1 MELDPLLSQA
11 IAADASDVLL
21 NPGAP
26 PSMRVNGALAPMGA
40 EPLDGGP
47 VRGWLERL
55 LDESAR
61 AALKRDKTHDFALER
76 HGRRFRASAY
86 LVGGNFGLALRLL
99 PDVIPTPERLGLPTA
114 ITALI
119 HRPGG
124 LLVVSGATGQGK
136 STTQASLIDLLNRTQ
151 PCHVVTLEDP
161 IEFVHHSQKAVI
173 DQRELGRDFN
183 DFAGA
188 LKHVVRQRPDV
199 VLVGELREP
208 EAMQAALT
216 LAETGHLVIATLHSG
231 DAVLTLPR
239 IVESFEQGRQGLVR
253 AQLAAVLLGVLN
265 QRLLHGTSGKLV
277 LAAEVL
283 VNTPAVARLIRD
295 GHFEQLYGAME
306 MDAPAGHQ
314 TMNHAIAAL
323 VARHAIA
330 RAEGHRHTMFRESLS
345 SRPAEARG

>member
-1 MELDPLLSQA
+1 MELDPLLLQA
-11 IAADASDVLL
+11 IAADASDVLF

-26 PSMRVNGALAPMGA
+26 PSIRVNGVLSAMGT
-40 EPLDGGP
+40 EPLADGP
-47 VRGWLERL
+47 VRGWLEQW
-55 LDESAR
+55 LDEPAR
-61 AALKRDKTHDFALER
+61 ESLKKDKTHDFALNR

-86 LVGGNFGLALRLL
+86 TVGGSLGLALRLL
-99 PDVIPTPERLGLPTA
+99 PEVIPTPEKLGLPSSV
-114 ITALI
+114 TALVR
-119 HRPGG
+119 RPGG

-136 STTQASLIDLLNRTQ
+136 STSQASLIDLLNRTQ

-208 EAMQAALT
+208 DAMQAALT

-231 DAVLTLPR
+231 DAVLSLPR

-265 QRLLHGTSGKLV
+265 QRLLHGNSGRLV

-295 GHFEQLYGAME
+295 GHFEQLYSAME

-314 TMNHAIAAL
+314 TMNHAIAGL
-323 VARHAIA
+323 VARHAVA
-330 RAEGHRHTMFRESLS
+330 KAEGQRHSMFRESLP
-345 SRPAEARG
+345 SRAAEARG